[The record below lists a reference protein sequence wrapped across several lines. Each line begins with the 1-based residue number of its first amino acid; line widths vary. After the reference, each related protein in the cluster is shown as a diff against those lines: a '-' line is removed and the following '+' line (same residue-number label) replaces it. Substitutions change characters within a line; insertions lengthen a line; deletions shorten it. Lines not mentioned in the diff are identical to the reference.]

1 MPKKITSQMSWQIV
15 VRLSTQG
22 THKMRKLFLA
32 VLAVLGIS
40 VISACGL
47 LGGMNTPPQQPIINN
62 ITPNGSDSGLTILLT
77 VVGISAFLLLGT
89 LVLVASYAMYER
101 RRRQD
106 AEIAV
111 ETLTGQPIRQLRMII
126 RAPVSIEQLH
136 TVHADNLRQLEAK
149 SS

>member
-1 MPKKITSQMSWQIV
+1 
-15 VRLSTQG
+15 
-22 THKMRKLFLA
+22 MRKFLLLIC
-32 VLAVLGIS
+32 VIIGVS

-62 ITPNGSDSGLTILLT
+62 ITPSGSDSGITILLT
-77 VVGISAFLLLGT
+77 VAGISAFLLLGT

-126 RAPVSIEQLH
+126 RAPVSIEQLR
-136 TVHADNLRQLEAK
+136 TVHDDNLRQLETK